1 MKFYFV
7 DLEFEMN
14 ICICIFII
22 NIYLLYYY
30 FLFLLDLIDV
40 VKAVD
45 CCNSISSIY
54 FCFKYYI
61 KSKF

>member
-1 MKFYFV
+1 MNLYFV
-7 DLEFEMN
+7 DLKFEMN
-14 ICICIFII
+14 ICICIVII

-54 FCFKYYI
+54 FCFRYYI